1 MEIASN
7 VGCYIKFIGKEF
19 EKSKV
24 EHLKEFNLTSSQ
36 MNVIMCIA
44 RHEKENIN
52 QKYLEQKL
60 NLSNATVSGILKRLE
75 TKKIICK
82 RFINNKK
89 DKFIFLDNKGLEIK
103 NKLLKDVKH
112 FENQLLNDFTKE
124 EKTTLFSY
132 LNRIK
137 KNIKG
142 GQKDD

>member
-75 TKKIICK
+75 TKK
-82 RFINNKK
+82 
-89 DKFIFLDNKGLEIK
+89 LSVKGLLIIR
-103 NKLLKDVKH
+103 
-112 FENQLLNDFTKE
+112 
-124 EKTTLFSY
+124 KTNLFF
-132 LNRIK
+132 
-137 KNIKG
+137 
-142 GQKDD
+142 